1 MHARLDVDGVSKRY
15 AGVQAL
21 DCFDLSLQAGEVRAL
36 LGKNGAGKS
45 TLVRILSGAERPDA
59 GTIHIDGAPVAIPSP
74 SRARELGI
82 ATVHQELSLVP
93 ELSVADNLLL
103 GRWRE
108 TGSVGPFLSPSATV
122 AYAREHLARLK
133 LVIDPRAKLRTLSV
147 AEQQTVE
154 IARAVSLGSRV
165 LILDEPTSSLPA
177 SEVQVL
183 LELVR
188 RLAASGM
195 AIIYVSHRMDE
206 IPVVADSV
214 TVVRDGR
221 LVDTRPIAQA
231 DTREIVRLMTGKA
244 SDDRPPR
251 TVAKAR
257 GEVVLDIEGL
267 STGDRLRGVDLQL
280 HRGEILGV
288 AGLLGSGRTEL
299 LRCIFGLDRHDA
311 GSMTVAGAAHAPR
324 SPVDAIRAGIGFTP
338 EDRKHDGLAL
348 SMSVSANLVLAVL
361 RRISRAGF
369 LSRRAEAQL
378 AQTSKKR
385 LAIKTRSI
393 QTAVGQLS
401 GGNQQKVILGKWLNA
416 RARILLLDEPTRGVD
431 IEAKE
436 QIYELIR
443 ELAADGVSTVVVSS
457 ETEEL
462 FLVCDRIVVLN
473 GGRVVAERAVE
484 QTAPSEVL
492 ALAMEGTL

>member
-21 DCFDLSLQAGEVRAL
+21 DSFDLSLQAGEVRAL

-59 GTIHIDGAPVAIPSP
+59 GTTRIDGAPVAITSP

-93 ELSVADNLLL
+93 ELTVADNLLL

-108 TGSVGPFLSPSATV
+108 AGSVGPFLSPSATV

-133 LVIDPRAKLRTLSV
+133 LAIDPRAKLRTLSV
-147 AEQQTVE
+147 AEQQSVE

-231 DTREIVRLMTGKA
+231 DTREIVRLMTGKT

-251 TVAKAR
+251 AVAKVH
-257 GEVVLDIEGL
+257 GEVVLDIDGL
-267 STGDRLRGVDLQL
+267 RVGDRLRGVDLQL

-324 SPVDAIRAGIGFTP
+324 SPVEAIRAGIGFTP

-393 QTAVGQLS
+393 HTAVGQLS

-416 RARILLLDEPTRGVD
+416 RRRILLLDEPTRGVD
-431 IEAKE
+431 VEAKE